1 MKLQYEITV
10 EGRVQGVGFRYFVR
24 TKAQEMKLKG
34 FTRNTSAGEVMV
46 VAEGEQTELDTL
58 VDYMRMGPPLAR
70 VRNIAVS
77 KSPFTGQFDSFT
89 IKY

>member
-1 MKLQYEITV
+1 MKLQYEVIV
-10 EGRVQGVGFRYFVR
+10 GGRVQGVGYRYFVR
-24 TKAQEMKLKG
+24 SKAQELKLG
-34 FTRNTSAGEVMV
+34 GYTRNTSEGEVMV

-58 VDYMRMGPPLAR
+58 VDYLQIGPQLAR
-70 VRNIAVS
+70 VRNVVVS